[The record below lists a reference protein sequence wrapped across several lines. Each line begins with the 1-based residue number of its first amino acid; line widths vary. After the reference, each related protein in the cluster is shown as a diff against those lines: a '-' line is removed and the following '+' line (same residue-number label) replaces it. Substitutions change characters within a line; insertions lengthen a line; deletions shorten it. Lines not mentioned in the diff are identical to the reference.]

1 MGRRR
6 AFLVRVRVLHQTVGT
21 IVRSTVR
28 STVRFLGRSVSLE
41 PHFWHGPSRIPICRP
56 NLD

>member
-21 IVRSTVR
+21 TVR

-56 NLD
+56 NPD